1 MTKAVQS
8 YAPPRLVRERRGSA
22 LMFVIIATVL
32 LAVLSLSAVM
42 STMQEFRAGRN
53 LLSQQRALTIAE
65 YGLNGQLANWSAS
78 RNALAVGGI
87 DSSNVVVTIG
97 DTAKVAV
104 MRLNRATFLVTS
116 LGRSSVGNGQLESQ
130 RHVSMLVRVSN
141 PSLNPGSV
149 LTSLG
154 NVDVQGSPAVTGRN
168 TTPLGWLG
176 CASARDTFAISYK
189 PGATV
194 AVQKPVTQSVGGTNA
209 DPTLNGANA
218 LTLFGTETWETL
230 VARANIRVTGSV
242 NPMPVGGVASCSLGM
257 GNWGEP
263 SRIINAVLG
272 CQSYFPVI
280 YSAGDLSLS
289 SGRGQG
295 ILIVDGS
302 LNIRGTFSF
311 SGLILV
317 RDEFSGEGNMEL
329 YGAVMSRN
337 ADGVESRVRGNAKLN
352 YSACAIEKALSSQ
365 AVPSRSKHRSWVQ
378 LF

>member
-1 MTKAVQS
+1 MTTIAQS
-8 YAPPRLVRERRGSA
+8 CYPLRLVRDRRGSA
-22 LMFVIIATVL
+22 LMFVIIAMVL

-53 LLSQQRALTIAE
+53 LLSQQRALPIAE

-78 RNALAVGGI
+78 RTALAVGGI

-104 MRLNRATFLVTS
+104 MRLNSATFLVTS

-130 RHVSMLVRVSN
+130 RHVSMLVRVAS
-141 PSLNPGSV
+141 PSLTPGSV

-168 TTPLGWLG
+168 TTPLGWLA

-189 PGATV
+189 PGKTV
-194 AVQKPVTQSVGGTNA
+194 TLDNPGSLIGGSNA
-209 DPTLNGANA
+209 DLTLNNANA

-230 VARANIRVTGSV
+230 VARANIRVSGTV
-242 NPMPVGGVASCSLGM
+242 NPSPVGSVASCSFGM
-257 GNWGEP
+257 SNWGEP
-263 SRIINAVLG
+263 SRGAAAVVG
-272 CQSYFPVI
+272 CQSYFPII

-295 ILIVDGS
+295 ILIVDGR
-302 LNIRGTFSF
+302 LTIRGTFSF
-311 SGLILV
+311 AGLILV
-317 RDEFSGEGNMEL
+317 RDGFWGEENMQL
-329 YGAVMSRN
+329 FGAVMSRDAN
-337 ADGVESRVRGNAKLN
+337 GAGTQVRGSAKLH
-352 YSACAIEKALSSQ
+352 YSACAIDKALSSQ